1 MSQVSSQQQGLEIAT
16 AQITDACIRERIAYY
31 LAPAGLTSVLSCESI
46 QDAVVGRVVP
56 VRHYGSVDVFL
67 ELIETTQNVENSIM
81 VIDNGGRTDEACIG
95 DLVALEAKHAGFQAI
110 LIWGLHR
117 DTRDLRQIGLP
128 VFSYGAYPSGP
139 VRLNAR
145 EPEAFVS
152 ARFGDAIL
160 TSDYTAFVDLD
171 GAVFVETKHVDKIIT
186 LAKAIREREVKQAK
200 AASAGTSLREQFQFP
215 QYLNQRQADSAYTFR
230 QHLRGVMSSIEE

>member
-1 MSQVSSQQQGLEIAT
+1 MSQVSTQQQDLEIAT
-16 AQITDACIRERIAYY
+16 AQIADACIREKVPYSIA
-31 LAPAGLTSVLSCESI
+31 PIGLTSVLPCESL
-46 QDAVVGRVVP
+46 QNAVAGRVVP
-56 VRHYGSVDVFL
+56 VRHYGSVDAFL
-67 ELIETTQNVENSIM
+67 ELIETTPNVENAIM

-95 DLVALEAKHAGFQAI
+95 DLIALEAKHVGFQAI

-117 DTRDLRQIGLP
+117 DTRDLIQIGLP

-139 VRLNAR
+139 VRLDAR
-145 EPEAFVS
+145 EPEAFKS

-171 GAVFVETKHVDKIIT
+171 GAVFVETKHVDQIMT

-200 AASAGTSLREQFQFP
+200 AALSGTSLRVQFQFS
-215 QYLNQRQADSAYTFR
+215 QYLSQRKSDCSYTFR